1 MIIYHHI
8 TLTQMARKPEG
19 YVPSIKHCILV
30 SYLNGMI
37 CLGFQNAIS
46 YIDYRITKEKYNIQT
61 NPFIHFFTV
70 NFGFEQKIP
79 FLGTNI
85 TYLYRSPVKGNLESM
100 MIFPFPVWWDRRI
113 RSRVPPVETPPF
125 SASRNN
131 TATKASVVS
140 GRAPMEPK
148 TQQAWVCGCRI
159 FVTKKYW
166 EFWD

>member
-1 MIIYHHI
+1 
-8 TLTQMARKPEG
+8 MARKPEG

-79 FLGTNI
+79 FLGTKI
-85 TYLYRSPVKGNLESM
+85 TYLYISPFKGHFEDDDDS
-100 MIFPFPVWWDRRI
+100 
-113 RSRVPPVETPPF
+113 PF
-125 SASRNN
+125 SRL
-131 TATKASVVS
+131 V
-140 GRAPMEPK
+140 GY
-148 TQQAWVCGCRI
+148 G
-159 FVTKKYW
+159 FVP
-166 EFWD
+166 